1 MTEAAVAGQSFLVC
15 RSGACYCALSN
26 EQIIETMRPL
36 PVQALPQLLPQ
47 LPPPFILGVA
57 TIRGCA
63 TPVVDCARLLGS
75 PQAARPARLVT
86 IAIERRQVAIA
97 LDEVLGVRHLA
108 SQALASLP
116 PLIRSMEEGAVAQIS
131 TLDNHMLLVLSAARL
146 IPDEL
151 WPEIMAPE
159 RQA

>member
-15 RSGACYCALSN
+15 RSGACYCALSH

-36 PVQALPQLLPQ
+36 PVQALPAA
-47 LPPPFILGVA
+47 PPFILGVA

-75 PQAARPARLVT
+75 PQTAPPARLVT
-86 IAIERRQVAIA
+86 IALERRQVAIA

-108 SQALASLP
+108 SEALASLP
-116 PLIRSMEEGAVAQIS
+116 PLIRGMEEGAVAQIS
-131 TLDNHMLLVLSAARL
+131 MLDNHLLLVLSAARL

-151 WPEIMAPE
+151 WPEIMTQE
-159 RQA
+159 EQA